1 MKLTNLCLVGVVAL
15 ALAAAPVA
23 RAQDNTM
30 STPVV
35 VTDQNVTGVVV
46 STAGDQVVITTDAG
60 TRMVFDRDATLVLPT
75 VSVGDRVTV
84 TYRTVEPDHFAANRV
99 VLVTVPSTTTTTTTT
114 TTTDNT
120 ATTTENTYSSSST
133 DNDNLPATAGPLPLV
148 GLLGSLSVGA
158 GVALR
163 HLTSRRK

>member
-23 RAQDNTM
+23 RAQDNT
-30 STPVV
+30 TAQV
-35 VTDQNVTGVVV
+35 VTDENVSGVIV

-114 TTTDNT
+114 TTPD
-120 ATTTENTYSSSST
+120 NTYSSTSSST
-133 DNDNLPATAGPLPLV
+133 YNNDNLPATAGPLPLV